1 MSDVTA
7 GGRAALKADVTDG
20 IIEAVLDEL
29 ADVGYGKLSMDGV
42 ARRARAGKAALYRRW
57 PAKQDMVLDAVTRIS
72 LPVVVGGSSGD
83 LVTDVVNLVQ
93 SVDDWLSNP
102 RMARILPDLLAEA
115 KRNPSLADALT
126 EQVGVTRRE
135 YGHAMMREAVKRGEL
150 SADLDVEYALDLVA
164 APVFWRICGRRQDTT
179 PEYLDR
185 VVDTVLHA
193 LGAPHS
199 R

>member
-1 MSDVTA
+1 MSEVTA

-72 LPVVVGGSSGD
+72 LPAVVGGSSGD

-115 KRNPSLADALT
+115 KRNTSLADALT

-135 YGHAMMREAVKRGEL
+135 YGHAMMREAVNRGEL
-150 SADLDVEYALDLVA
+150 SANLDVEYALDLVA

-193 LGAPHS
+193 LGAPHP